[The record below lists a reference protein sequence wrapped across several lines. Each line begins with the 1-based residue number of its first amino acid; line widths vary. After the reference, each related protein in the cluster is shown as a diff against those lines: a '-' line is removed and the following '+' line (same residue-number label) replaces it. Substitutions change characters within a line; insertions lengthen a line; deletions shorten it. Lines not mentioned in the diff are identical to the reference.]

1 MDVVR
6 SLYVTQR
13 KRVAKDPGSS
23 ARQNLS
29 PRLKTGA
36 NSQFQQ
42 AKSWARRVFRPTKW
56 GYHADPP
63 IRCIAVPPARQTP
76 NAERFA
82 FSPPSRY
89 SRGVTK
95 NVLFICTGNFYRS
108 RFAEAVFNFH
118 ADQRKLP
125 WQAYSRGLAI
135 HWADGFLSPFTEAAL
150 SERQIPVSHTGPGR
164 IQLTEKDL
172 ESADLRIALDR
183 AEHLDMMEQQFPNWT
198 QRIEYWDVPD
208 MPGAPPEVA
217 LPSIESQILHL
228 LDRLANEP

>member
-1 MDVVR
+1 MANHV
-6 SLYVTQR
+6 QG
-13 KRVAKDPGSS
+13 A
-23 ARQNLS
+23 AQN
-29 PRLKTGA
+29 
-36 NSQFQQ
+36 
-42 AKSWARRVFRPTKW
+42 RREYAIELRHPTR
-56 GYHADPP
+56 AEFFALP
-63 IRCIAVPPARQTP
+63 IMGQNTPIAVSPYRPIAPSPHRRIAAP

-89 SRGVTK
+89 SREVTK
-95 NVLFICTGNFYRS
+95 KVLFICTGNFYRS

-118 ADQRKLP
+118 ADQRRLP

-135 HWADGFLSPFTEAAL
+135 HWADGFLSPFTKAAL
-150 SERQIPVSHTGPGR
+150 FERQIPVSHTGPGR

-198 QRIEYWDVPD
+198 QRVEYWDVPD
-208 MPGAPPEVA
+208 MPAALPETA

>member
-1 MDVVR
+1 
-6 SLYVTQR
+6 
-13 KRVAKDPGSS
+13 
-23 ARQNLS
+23 
-29 PRLKTGA
+29 
-36 NSQFQQ
+36 
-42 AKSWARRVFRPTKW
+42 
-56 GYHADPP
+56 
-63 IRCIAVPPARQTP
+63 VPRQTP

-82 FSPPSRY
+82 FRPPSRY

-95 NVLFICTGNFYRS
+95 KVLFICTGNFYRS

-118 ADQRKLP
+118 ADQRELP

-183 AEHLDMMEQQFPNWT
+183 TEHLDMLEQQFPNWT
-198 QRIEYWDVPD
+198 QRVEYWDVPD
-208 MPGAPPEVA
+208 MPAAKPETA

>member
-1 MDVVR
+1 VGCLPNQTDPTRGSKPAQTASFSKRCPRRAEFFALPIVVR
-6 SLYVTQR
+6 RRPIAQ
-13 KRVAKDPGSS
+13 
-23 ARQNLS
+23 S
-29 PRLKTGA
+29 PT
-36 NSQFQQ
+36 
-42 AKSWARRVFRPTKW
+42 RR
-56 GYHADPP
+56 HADTP
-63 IRCIAVPPARQTP
+63 I
-76 NAERFA
+76 RFA

-95 NVLFICTGNFYRS
+95 KVLFICTGNFYRS

-118 ADQRKLP
+118 AVQRKLP

-208 MPGAPPEVA
+208 MPAALPEVA

-228 LDRLANEP
+228 LHRLANEP

>member
-1 MDVVR
+1 MR
-6 SLYVTQR
+6 HLNNEPHQGR
-13 KRVAKDPGSS
+13 A
-23 ARQNLS
+23 QNLREYAIEL
-29 PRLKTGA
+29 PR
-36 NSQFQQ
+36 
-42 AKSWARRVFRPTKW
+42 
-56 GYHADPP
+56 
-63 IRCIAVPPARQTP
+63 PARAEFFALPALDHRRFAHWHWPSRRTP

-95 NVLFICTGNFYRS
+95 KVLFICTGNFYRS

-135 HWADGFLSPFTEAAL
+135 HWADGFLSPLTEAAL
-150 SERQIPVSHTGPGR
+150 SERQIPVNHTGPGR

-208 MPGAPPEVA
+208 MPAALPEVA

-228 LDRLANEP
+228 LHRLANEP

>member
-1 MDVVR
+1 MRLRGLPPKPNR
-6 SLYVTQR
+6 SY
-13 KRVAKDPGSS
+13 S
-23 ARQNLS
+23 
-29 PRLKTGA
+29 RLKTGA
-36 NSQFQQ
+36 GSQLQQ
-42 AKSWARRVFRPTKW
+42 TLSSARRVFRPTNR
-56 GYHADPP
+56 GPAPPNRPIADTP
-63 IRCIAVPPARQTP
+63 I
-76 NAERFA
+76 RFA

-95 NVLFICTGNFYRS
+95 KVLFICTGNFYRS

-150 SERQIPVSHTGPGR
+150 SERQIPVSNTGPGR

-208 MPGAPPEVA
+208 MPAALPEVA

-228 LDRLANEP
+228 LHRLANEP